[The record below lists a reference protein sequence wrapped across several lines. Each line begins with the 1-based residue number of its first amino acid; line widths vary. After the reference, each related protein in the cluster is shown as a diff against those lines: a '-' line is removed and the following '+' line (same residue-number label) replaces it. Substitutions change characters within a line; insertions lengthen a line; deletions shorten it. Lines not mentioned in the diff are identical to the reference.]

1 MPCSASSRR
10 PPSAGVGQ
18 VDDDLGQIR
27 AVIDRETDFLCV
39 AHKDADADSLGSAL
53 AFADHL
59 RSQGKRA
66 YVWVPDP
73 LPVNL
78 AYLPG
83 YAGANR
89 EPAPAGAVALA
100 FDAGSPSRFGN
111 LRARLDAA
119 PLTILFDHH
128 ASNEGFGDLSVVDR
142 EAAATGAIIY
152 RIMRAWG
159 AEISPAAATNLYA
172 AIFTDT
178 GGFRHDNTTGAVL
191 RMGAELADLGADVAF
206 VALKSYKSRPQT
218 TLKLQA
224 LAASAAHYELDGR
237 LTWSEVTQAML
248 HQAGAIMEETEGI
261 IDVLQSL
268 DTMECAVLFKEE
280 GPLLAKVS
288 VRTRGDLAA
297 YELVAEL
304 GGGGHFR
311 AAGAEVEAP
320 LAEVREVVLG
330 KARAAI
336 AKGGGG

>member
-1 MPCSASSRR
+1 MSDELA
-10 PPSAGVGQ
+10 
-18 VDDDLGQIR
+18 QIR
-27 AVIDRETDFLCV
+27 TVVDRETDFLCV

-53 AFADHL
+53 AFADQL
-59 RSQGKRA
+59 TSLGERA

-73 LPVNL
+73 LPLNL

-83 YAGANR
+83 YSDVNQF
-89 EPAPAGAVALA
+89 PAPPGAVAVA

-111 LRARLDAA
+111 LRPRLEAA

-142 EAAATGAIIY
+142 QAAATGVNIY
-152 RIMRAWG
+152 RTLVAWG
-159 AEISPAAATNLYA
+159 ATISPAAATNLYA

-191 RMGAELADLGADVAF
+191 RLGAELADLGADVAF

-224 LAASAAHYELDGR
+224 QAASAAHYEMEGR
-237 LTWSEVTQAML
+237 LIWTEVTQRML
-248 HQAGAIMEETEGI
+248 GQAQALMEETEGI

-268 DTMECAVLFKEE
+268 DTMECAILFKED
-280 GPLLAKVS
+280 GPDLTKVS

-297 YELVAEL
+297 YELVSEL

-311 AAGAEVEAP
+311 AAGAEVAAP
-320 LAEVREVVLG
+320 LAAVRERVLG
-330 KARAAI
+330 KARSMINREARD
-336 AKGGGG
+336 

>member
-1 MPCSASSRR
+1 MSEI
-10 PPSAGVGQ
+10 
-18 VDDDLGQIR
+18 VDRIL
-27 AVIDRETDFLCV
+27 AVVDREDDFLLV

-53 AFADHL
+53 AFADYL
-59 RSQGKRA
+59 TRRVKRA

-73 LPVNL
+73 LPENL
-78 AYLPG
+78 SYLPG
-83 YAGANR
+83 YELVNR
-89 EPAPAGAVALA
+89 NPAPASAVAVA
-100 FDAGSPSRFGN
+100 FDAGSPGRFGSM
-111 LRARLDAA
+111 RERIEAA

-142 EAAATGAIIY
+142 EAAATGVIILQTL
-152 RIMRAWG
+152 RAWG
-159 AEISPAAATNLYA
+159 AEISPEAATNLYA

-178 GGFRHDNTTGAVL
+178 GGFRHDNTTAEVL
-191 RMGAELADLGADVAF
+191 RLGAELADLGAQVAF

-237 LTWSEVTQAML
+237 LIWSEVTQEML
-248 HQAGAIMEETEGI
+248 QQAGARMEEAEGI

-280 GPLLAKVS
+280 GAQLTKVS

-297 YELVAEL
+297 YDLVAAL

-311 AAGAEVEAP
+311 AAGAEVELPFAQVE
-320 LAEVREVVLG
+320 AAVLQQ
-330 KARAAI
+330 ARSTLH
-336 AKGGGG
+336 GGSTN